1 MGNSG
6 MMDGTSMMNGWGMGF
21 GPFFMLFIAAIILA
35 LLFILLRAIF
45 SRTSLSK
52 PISPIEI
59 LEQRFAQGEI
69 DETEFDNRR
78 RKLER

>member
-6 MMDGTSMMNGWGMGF
+6 MMDSTSMMNGWGMGF
-21 GPFFMLFIAAIILA
+21 GPFFMLLVAAIALA
-35 LLFILLRAIF
+35 LLFVVLRAIF
-45 SRTSLSK
+45 SRTSISK
-52 PISPIEI
+52 PNSPLEI

-69 DETEFDNRR
+69 DEIEFDNRR